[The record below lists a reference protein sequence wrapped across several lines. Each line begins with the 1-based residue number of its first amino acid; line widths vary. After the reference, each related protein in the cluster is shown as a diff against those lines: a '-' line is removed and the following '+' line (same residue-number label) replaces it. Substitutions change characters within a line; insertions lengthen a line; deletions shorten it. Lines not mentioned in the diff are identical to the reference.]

1 LGLKNNKSLCQAV
14 KKEREQKSL
23 HTKEKKELEQIDTRK
38 SKHPLTFSFI
48 VKRKKNQSNK
58 KSSLTFE
65 DLLAV

>member
-48 VKRKKNQSNK
+48 VKRKKINQTK
-58 KSSLTFE
+58 K
-65 DLLAV
+65 VH

>member
-48 VKRKKNQSNK
+48 VMRKKINQTK
-58 KSSLTFE
+58 K
-65 DLLAV
+65 VH

>member
-1 LGLKNNKSLCQAV
+1 MGLKNNKSLCQAV

-48 VKRKKNQSNK
+48 VKRKKINQTK
-58 KSSLTFE
+58 K
-65 DLLAV
+65 VH

>member
-1 LGLKNNKSLCQAV
+1 LGLKNNRTLCQAV

-48 VKRKKNQSNK
+48 V
-58 KSSLTFE
+58 
-65 DLLAV
+65 